1 MGETRGAGSLGSRS
15 VLHTVCNGVH
25 TALAPNWC
33 TLEWFEMQALDWTYL
48 LAASGHLTLAVLS
61 FLRGRRSAV
70 AVPLGLLCLAM
81 FSFCFCSLATNV
93 TGQSSWGYLDQFFTS
108 LTPPLALHVVM
119 TFVGV
124 RRTLAPVL
132 AVAYAL
138 FGALAISCV
147 AGIGTAW
154 GSAWVKGEGW
164 PTAFLVGWVPLL
176 PFMVVLLVRH
186 LLRSLDPDEKAR
198 TRTMLAAFALGGA
211 VATSDVIAELHYPLP
226 HLAPV
231 GTLAAAFLVATAVFR
246 LRLLDREPSGSV
258 AIYAV
263 VLAIAGVVFYLLVYV
278 LFGGNV
284 AALVFATIGV
294 AVGLGTAVH
303 ELASSIATQRERVE
317 RLASLGRFSSQMA
330 HDLRNPLASLKGALQ
345 FLDEE
350 RARGHGLDPH
360 ADFVRLMMEQ
370 VERLGRVVD
379 DYERIGRVEPI
390 RRSVEVNE
398 LVQGVVRL
406 QPFAAQSGV
415 SIRAETAERL
425 PRCELDVDLVRGA
438 LENVIRNAFE
448 AMPRGGDVVVRTAL
462 DGGNGADRVVISVED
477 SGEGMDARLVERAFE
492 DFYTTK
498 PRGTGLGLAFVRR
511 VAQAHG
517 GDVSLRS
524 TLGRGTIVSMRLPVA
539 ARG

>member
-1 MGETRGAGSLGSRS
+1 
-15 VLHTVCNGVH
+15 
-25 TALAPNWC
+25 
-33 TLEWFEMQALDWTYL
+33 MQARDWTYL

-70 AVPLGLLCLAM
+70 AMPLGLLCLAM
-81 FSFCFCSLATNV
+81 FGWCFCSLATDLAGTLASPWAFV
-93 TGQSSWGYLDQFFTS
+93 DQFFTA
-108 LTPPLALHVVM
+108 LTPPLVLHVVV
-119 TFVGV
+119 TFVGA
-124 RRTLAPVL
+124 RRALAPV
-132 AVAYAL
+132 VAAAYVL
-138 FGALAISCV
+138 FGALAVSSV
-147 AGIGTAW
+147 VGIGTAW
-154 GSAWVKGEGW
+154 GWGWVNGADWAK
-164 PTAFLVGWVPLL
+164 AFLAGWAPILALL
-176 PFMVVLLVRH
+176 VALLVRH
-186 LLRSLDPDEKAR
+186 LLGSLDPDEKAR

-211 VATSDVIAELHYPLP
+211 IATCDEIRPLGYPLP
-226 HLAPV
+226 HLAPFA
-231 GTLAAAFLVATAVFR
+231 TLAGTFLVATAAFR
-246 LRLLDREPSGSV
+246 FRLLDRDLSIS
-258 AIYAV
+258 AAFYAGA
-263 VLAIAGVVFYLLVYV
+263 LAVAGVVLYLVAFA

-284 AALVFATIGV
+284 AALVFATIAVTV
-294 AVGLGTAVH
+294 ALGTAIH
-303 ELASSIATQRERVE
+303 ELTSSIATQRERVE

-330 HDLRNPLASLKGALQ
+330 HDLKNPLATLKGALQ

-350 RARGHGLDPH
+350 RARGNGLDAH
-360 ADFVRLMMEQ
+360 AEFVRLMMEQ

-406 QPFAAQSGV
+406 EPFAAQGGISV
-415 SIRAETAERL
+415 RAELAQRL
-425 PRCELDVDLVRGA
+425 PPCDLDVDLVRGA

-462 DGGNGADRVVISVED
+462 DGDSGADRIVISIED
-477 SGEGMDARLVERAFE
+477 NGEGMDARLAERAFE

-524 TLGRGTIVSMRLPVA
+524 GLGKGTIVSMRLPVA